1 MNLLSSSEASNFI
14 NTADLLIVGA
24 GFFGSTIARLA
35 ADAGFRTLVI
45 DKRPHIGGNSWS
57 EKDSRTGVEVHKYGT
72 HIFHTSSREVWN
84 FVNRF
89 SEFNNYQHQVFT
101 KSEGEILQLPVNLS
115 TINSVFGQTYSPDE
129 ARQLLAEKT
138 RDFQGFRDDNLEGR
152 ALASVGR
159 DIYERIFK
167 GYTQK
172 QWQTE
177 PSQLPAEVI
186 SRLPIRYNYNP
197 RYFND
202 VFEGMP
208 IEGYGNLF
216 RKMLDHENIAVAL
229 NVDFFEFRDTFD
241 PHIPTVYT
249 GPVDKYFGY
258 SEGKLSWRTIDFE
271 WEWHE
276 YEDHQGCAVMNYAD
290 VEVPYTRVHEFH
302 HLHPESQKNV
312 RGTVLAKEY
321 SRPSR
326 DSDDEPYYPINTP
339 RDREILL
346 KYRNLT
352 KSESGVVFGG
362 RLGTYQYLDM
372 HMAIASA
379 FSIYRSDIT
388 PLLEKR

>member
-1 MNLLSSSEASNFI
+1 MGS
-14 NTADLLIVGA
+14 
-24 GFFGSTIARLA
+24 GFFGSTVARLA
-35 ADAGFRTLVI
+35 ADAGYRSLVI
-45 DKRPHIGGNSWS
+45 DKRSHIGGNSWS
-57 EKDSRTGVEVHKYGT
+57 EKDIRTGVEVHKYGT
-72 HIFHTSSREVWN
+72 HIFHTSSKEVWN

-101 KSEGEILQLPVNLS
+101 KSEGHILQLPVNLS
-115 TINSVFGQTYSPDE
+115 TINSVFGKTFSPDE
-129 ARQLLAEKT
+129 ARQLLKEKT
-138 RDFQGFRDDNLEGR
+138 KDFQKFRDDNLEGR

-159 DIYERIFK
+159 EIYERIFK

-186 SRLPIRYNYNP
+186 SRLPIRFNYNP

-208 IEGYGNLF
+208 IEGYGSLF

-229 NVDFFEFRDTFD
+229 NVDFFDLRDALNIT
-241 PHIPTVYT
+241 IPIVYT

-258 SEGKLSWRTIDFE
+258 SQGKLSWRTIDFE
-271 WEWHE
+271 WEWHD

-290 VEVPYTRVHEFH
+290 VDVPYTRVHEFH
-302 HLHPESQKNV
+302 HLHPESQRNV
-312 RGTVLAKEY
+312 QGTVLAKEY
-321 SRPSR
+321 SRTSR

-339 RDREILL
+339 ADREILL

-352 KSESGVVFGG
+352 KSETGVVFGG

-379 FSIYRSDIT
+379 FSTYRSDIIS
-388 PLLEKR
+388 LLEKR